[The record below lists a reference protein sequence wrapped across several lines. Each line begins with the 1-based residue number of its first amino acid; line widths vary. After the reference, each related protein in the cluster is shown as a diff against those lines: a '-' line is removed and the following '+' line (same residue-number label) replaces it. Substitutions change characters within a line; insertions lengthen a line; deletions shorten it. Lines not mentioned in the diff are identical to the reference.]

1 MAGSSI
7 CRSGKGNRKTNQPA
21 RAAQAA
27 VTKLSSTRFSPALPK
42 SMAGSVSRTFRSG
55 HDILLPVMLWLAQM
69 TSHFRVIPLIIAS
82 ALFMENMDQTVIATS
97 LPAIA
102 ADLGTDPIVLKLA
115 FTTYLLSLT
124 VFIPVSGWLADR
136 FGAKHV
142 FRAAILVFM
151 LGSIACGASQSLG
164 WLVAARAVQGI
175 GGAMMVPVGRI
186 IMLREIPK
194 SQLVDALAWLTI
206 PALLGPLV
214 GPPIG
219 GFITTYYDW
228 RWIFWMNVPIGLL
241 GIGLATRLMHD
252 TAIEAAPPLDGR
264 GFLLSGLGLSALVF
278 GFTVLGRDLLP
289 EHGPLALI
297 LLGAVCV
304 ALYLRHAARVAEPI
318 LDLRLLSNPTF
329 YAGVV
334 GGSLYRVG
342 VGAIPF
348 LVPLMLQLGFGYSAF
363 YSGVL
368 TCAAAAGAITMKFST
383 ARLLRRFGFR
393 HLLLVN
399 GVLSCA
405 LMASYGLLSPATATS
420 LMIFVFLAGG
430 FLRSL
435 QFTAMNALSY
445 ADIEK
450 NEAGKAT
457 SLYTVAQQL
466 SLSAGVAVAAAV
478 LEITQWARGDLTI
491 VAEDFSVAFFCVA
504 LIAVFSIAPFAKLK
518 PQAGASVLG
527 REIET
532 GGKA

>member
-1 MAGSSI
+1 
-7 CRSGKGNRKTNQPA
+7 
-21 RAAQAA
+21 
-27 VTKLSSTRFSPALPK
+27 
-42 SMAGSVSRTFRSG
+42 
-55 HDILLPVMLWLAQM
+55 MLWLPHM
-69 TSHFRVIPLIIAS
+69 DTHSRVIPLIIAS
-82 ALFMENMDQTVIATS
+82 ALFMENMDSTVIATS

-124 VFIPVSGWLADR
+124 VFIPISGWLADR

-142 FRAAILVFM
+142 FRASIVVFM

-164 WLVAARAVQGI
+164 WLVAARALQGV

-219 GFITTYYDW
+219 GFITTYFDW
-228 RWIFWMNVPIGLL
+228 RWIFWMNIPIGLL
-241 GIGLATRLMHD
+241 GIGLATWLMHD
-252 TAIEAAPPLDGR
+252 TTIEGVPPLDVR

-289 EHGPLALI
+289 GQTPSALI
-297 LLGAVCV
+297 MFGAVCV

-318 LDLRLLSNPTF
+318 LDLRLMRNPTF
-329 YAGVV
+329 YAGVM
-334 GGSLYRVG
+334 GGSLYRIG

-348 LVPLMLQLGFGYSAF
+348 LLPLMLQLGFGYSAF
-363 YSGVL
+363 ESGML
-368 TCAAAAGAITMKFST
+368 TCAAAVGAIAMKFTT

-393 HLLLVN
+393 QLLVIN
-399 GVLSCA
+399 GALSCG
-405 LMASYGLLSPATATS
+405 LMASYGLLAPATS
-420 LMIFVFLAGG
+420 IGLIVIVFLAGG

-445 ADIEK
+445 ADIERD
-450 NEAGKAT
+450 EAGKAT

-466 SLSAGVAVAAAV
+466 SLSAGVAVAAAI
-478 LEITQWARGDLTI
+478 LEATQWARGDLTI
-491 VAEDFSVAFFCVA
+491 IAEDFSAAFFCVA
-504 LIAVFSIAPFAKLK
+504 LIAVFSVVPFAKLK
-518 PQAGASVLG
+518 PYAGASVLG

-532 GGKA
+532 GA